1 VSIRELWAKKDMM
14 DEISHGV
21 NSTGNV
27 PRNTHREQRS
37 LPSARRLANVQ
48 VEQIKELY

>member
-1 VSIRELWAKKDMM
+1 VSIRELWAEMDMM

-27 PRNTHREQRS
+27 PRNTHRERRS

-48 VEQIKELY
+48 VAQIKELY